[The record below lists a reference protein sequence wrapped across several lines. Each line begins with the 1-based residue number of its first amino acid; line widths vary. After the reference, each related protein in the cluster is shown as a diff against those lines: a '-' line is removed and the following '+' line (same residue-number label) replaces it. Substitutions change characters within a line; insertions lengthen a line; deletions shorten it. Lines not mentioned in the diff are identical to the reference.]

1 MKEEEEE
8 TASCS
13 FSMIFARE
21 TNWKEI
27 FKVQNYFK
35 YRWKKIIL
43 KLNHLLQ
50 HVEYISVDFS
60 PPEYE
65 NVLHK
70 NR

>member
-1 MKEEEEE
+1 MEEEEEE

-13 FSMIFARE
+13 FSMIFARVG
-21 TNWKEI
+21 KKFFEI
-27 FKVQNYFK
+27 QNYFK
-35 YRWKKIIL
+35 YRWEKIIL